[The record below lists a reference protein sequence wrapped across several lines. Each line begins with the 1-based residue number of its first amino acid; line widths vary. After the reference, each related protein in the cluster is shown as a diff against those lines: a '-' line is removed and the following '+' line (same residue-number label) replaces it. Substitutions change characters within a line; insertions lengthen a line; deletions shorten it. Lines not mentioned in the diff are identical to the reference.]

1 MVRVSD
7 GLGDR
12 VIGDCRLEQVPANCE
27 LLAQSSPL
35 PLSIKLYWNPA
46 SLICSS
52 MTAFIITVL
61 ELSTTETAIAELLAC
76 HVSILHPHFI
86 NLSDL

>member
-1 MVRVSD
+1 M
-7 GLGDR
+7 
-12 VIGDCRLEQVPANCE
+12 IGDCRLEQVPANRG
-27 LLAQSSPL
+27 LLSQSSPL

-61 ELSTTETAIAELLAC
+61 ELNTTETAIAELLAC
-76 HVSILHPHFI
+76 HFSILHPQFI
-86 NLSDL
+86 NLRDL